1 MTHHSFIYI
10 TLQDFLILKKKQIMA
25 LAIWYKSFGVDLFCL
40 YLEETIVHV
49 PTHDKFIVIKIPPK
63 SDFLVA

>member
-1 MTHHSFIYI
+1 
-10 TLQDFLILKKKQIMA
+10 MA